1 MTIWHPNFRGSVDP
15 PSEKDPLVAALC
27 GDVSG
32 GFWLLTMSRGKEQP
46 TSDDIRIPKFWD
58 KAMRRELVELYFD
71 GMDIEMLGWHF
82 EMKAFE
88 VYRELISLLLG
99 GTDLEEDPSAPR
111 VRKRWEYLED
121 SELIRLYR
129 RGVHVEQIAK
139 QLGRDV
145 PGVAMR
151 PINSWSV
158 TCPPEVAQTLGL
170 NEDEL

>member
-1 MTIWHPNFRGSVDP
+1 
-15 PSEKDPLVAALC
+15 
-27 GDVSG
+27 
-32 GFWLLTMSRGKEQP
+32 MSRRREQP

-99 GTDLEEDPSAPR
+99 VTHLEEDPSVPR
-111 VRKRWEYLED
+111 FRKRWEYLED

-129 RGVHVEQIAK
+129 RSIPVEQIAQ
-139 QLGRDV
+139 QLGRDA

-151 PINSWSV
+151 LINSWWV
-158 TCPPEVAQTLGL
+158 TCSPEVAKTLGL
-170 NEDEL
+170 NENEVDITTEHGRESS

>member
-1 MTIWHPNFRGSVDP
+1 MSSRREQP
-15 PSEKDPLVAALC
+15 A
-27 GDVSG
+27 
-32 GFWLLTMSRGKEQP
+32 SRGL
-46 TSDDIRIPKFWD
+46 RIFESWD

-82 EMKAFE
+82 ELNVFE

-99 GTDLEEDPSAPR
+99 VTHLEEDPSAPR
-111 VRKRWEYLED
+111 FRKRWEPLED

-129 RGVHVEQIAK
+129 RNERVEKIAD

-151 PINSWSV
+151 LISSWWV
-158 TCPPEVAQTLGL
+158 TCPPEVAKTLGL
-170 NEDEL
+170 NEDEIDIAAEHGDQS